1 MFWKVFELLLRC
13 DLLTGL
19 QVLRYLR
26 LHRNVLHRDISSGN
40 VLYVENSSNRSLPPN
55 SLSVPPLQER
65 ETRELP
71 LCYAKYILGK
81 RYVYIQA
88 EIG

>member
-1 MFWKVFELLLRC
+1 
-13 DLLTGL
+13 
-19 QVLRYLR
+19 LR
-26 LHRNVLHRDISSGN
+26 LHREVLHHDISSGN
-40 VLYVENSSNRSLPPN
+40 VLYVENSSNRLLPPN
-55 SLSVPPLQER
+55 SLSVPPLQEG

-81 RYVYIQA
+81 RYVYIEA